1 MREEASLLSKIFFS
15 YPKPLLDAAIGER
28 ITFDQ
33 YGELPDH
40 LKIENE
46 VEKMEKTI
54 NYYVEKDPNDD
65 KAVFKGILA
74 Y

>member
-1 MREEASLLSKIFFS
+1 M
-15 YPKPLLDAAIGER
+15 
-28 ITFDQ
+28 
-33 YGELPDH
+33 
-40 LKIENE
+40 IENE

-65 KAVFKGILA
+65 KALFKGILA